1 MIRPL
6 LRTEAE
12 RGTRDR
18 LAMEL
23 QALPGR
29 STRELEEAWQ
39 RLIPLPRPSNLSRD
53 LLVRII
59 ADKLQQAALGGLSP
73 AAKRRLEA
81 LARSSAL
88 DREAAARAPM
98 LRLKPGSK
106 LMREWRGRTHTVL
119 VLEDGFEH
127 DGKRFASLTQIA
139 RAVTGT
145 HWSGPRF
152 FGLMKPPRSDG
163 SSGLCDGA

>member
-1 MIRPL
+1 MTRPQ

-12 RGTRDR
+12 SGTRDR

-23 QALPGR
+23 EALPGR

-39 RLIPLPRPSNLSRD
+39 RVIPLPQPRKLSRD

-59 ADKLQQAALGGLSP
+59 ADKLQQAALGGLAP
-73 AAKRRLEA
+73 AAKRRLAA
-81 LARSSAL
+81 LARDHPM
-88 DREAAARAPM
+88 DRDPAARTPM

-152 FGLMKPPRSDG
+152 FGLAGTQRSDG
-163 SSGLCDGA
+163 RTGRGDGA